1 MDGKKDTYVYIYHS
15 VKQEHT
21 FFSNSYWTVTKTD
34 HVLSHKEMSPNSKM
48 QKSYRP
54 HLPQS
59 NTVRKS
65 QKERQI
71 RIDHIEKNLLY
82 DKEVI
87 TNQNGE

>member
-1 MDGKKDTYVYIYHS
+1 
-15 VKQEHT
+15 
-21 FFSNSYWTVTKTD
+21 
-34 HVLSHKEMSPNSKM
+34 MSPNSKM
-48 QKSYRP
+48 QKSHRP